1 MIQMILLVVVQVL
14 LSIGGM
20 YKIKTACGIVEA
32 DFVLGFGCYA
42 ASFMVWVFFLRIYPV
57 SIVFPL
63 AIGVNLVATQILGI
77 CILGEKYGWVQLL
90 AVGLIVLGVIL
101 LSLAEKKTI

>member
-1 MIQMILLVVVQVL
+1 MIQMVLLVVVQVF

-20 YKIKTACGIVEA
+20 YKIKTASGILET
-32 DFVLGFGCYA
+32 DFMLGFGCYA
-42 ASFMVWVFFLRIYPV
+42 ASFIVWVFLLRIYPV

-77 CILGEKYGWVQLL
+77 YILGEKYGWVQLL

-101 LSLAEKKTI
+101 LSVAEKKTI